1 MYSVNWLSF
10 SIVTTTF
17 KVCSEYVDIQTET
30 TVNLL
35 GPRFFKIE
43 NTVYC
48 DLFVKNYEIGYKEH
62 FHRIS
67 CKKKTVIFFYIFL
80 NLFVSLYLRSMISS
94 LPSPIIYSNDYPF
107 FSLSHPNHERLCL
120 NFAQLRSDWTKIS
133 QNITLKPFWI

>member
-35 GPRFFKIE
+35 EPRFLKIE

-48 DLFVKNYEIGYKEH
+48 DLFVKNDEIGYKEH
-62 FHRIS
+62 FHKIS
-67 CKKKTVIFFYIFL
+67 CRKKTVIFFYIFL

-94 LPSPIIYSNDYPF
+94 LPSAIIYSNDYSF
-107 FSLSHPNHERLCL
+107 FSLSHPYHERLCL
-120 NFAQLRSDWTKIS
+120 NFAQLRSDWTKAT

>member
-1 MYSVNWLSF
+1 M
-10 SIVTTTF
+10 TTTF

-48 DLFVKNYEIGYKEH
+48 DLFVKNDEIGYKEH

-67 CKKKTVIFFYIFL
+67 CKKKQSDFFF
-80 NLFVSLYLRSMISS
+80 ISS
-94 LPSPIIYSNDYPF
+94 LIYSSVY
-107 FSLSHPNHERLCL
+107 
-120 NFAQLRSDWTKIS
+120 T
-133 QNITLKPFWI
+133 